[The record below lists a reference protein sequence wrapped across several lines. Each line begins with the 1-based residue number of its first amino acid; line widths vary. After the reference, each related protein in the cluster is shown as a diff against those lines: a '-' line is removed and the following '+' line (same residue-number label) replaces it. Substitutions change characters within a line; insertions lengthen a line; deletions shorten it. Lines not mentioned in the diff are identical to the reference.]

1 MSLGI
6 ALLGTGSIADHAFAP
21 AVQATDGA
29 QLVAVLSRDQRRGE
43 AFAQRHAIPAVYDDL
58 AALLRSPQV
67 DAVIVATPDATHEPQ
82 VIAAAQAGKHIL
94 CEKPMTTT
102 VAGCQRMAE
111 VIQASGMTFAM
122 GYTWR
127 FNAGAR
133 TIKALLEAGA
143 IGPVRYA
150 RGFLSTQAQD
160 PAGWRAQQAE
170 ARYWA
175 LSGVGTHLIDL
186 WRWYFGEPA
195 SVGGGLL
202 SPVHHSVNDELA
214 ALVLLYPDRL
224 LAELAVT
231 AVFQGANRVEIY
243 GEAGHIIGEGLS
255 GARPEGRITHNGQP
269 VPFEPVNP
277 FLGEV
282 ADFVAAVQQHRPP
295 CATLEDGIRNVAIME
310 AAREGPMQMALAA
323 PGVW

>member
-1 MSLGI
+1 MPLGI
-6 ALLGTGSIADHAFAP
+6 ALWGTGSIADQAFAP

-29 QLVAVLSRDQRRGE
+29 QLVAVLSRDTRRGA

-58 AALLRSPQV
+58 TTLLRSPQV

-111 VIQASGMTFAM
+111 VIRASGITFAM

-133 TIKALLEAGA
+133 TIKALLKAGA

-160 PAGWRAQQAE
+160 PTVPRQC
-170 ARYWA
+170 A
-175 LSGVGTHLIDL
+175 L
-186 WRWYFGEPA
+186 
-195 SVGGGLL
+195 GGK
-202 SPVHHSVNDELA
+202 
-214 ALVLLYPDRL
+214 
-224 LAELAVT
+224 
-231 AVFQGANRVEIY
+231 
-243 GEAGHIIGEGLS
+243 
-255 GARPEGRITHNGQP
+255 
-269 VPFEPVNP
+269 
-277 FLGEV
+277 
-282 ADFVAAVQQHRPP
+282 
-295 CATLEDGIRNVAIME
+295 
-310 AAREGPMQMALAA
+310 GPL
-323 PGVW
+323 

>member
-29 QLVAVLSRDQRRGE
+29 QLVAVLSRDQRRGA
-43 AFAQRHAIPAVYDDL
+43 AFAQRHAIPAVYNDL
-58 AALLRSPQV
+58 TTLLRSPQV

-111 VIQASGMTFAM
+111 VIRSSGITFAM

-186 WRWYFGEPA
+186 WRWYFGGPPVSAVGCSARCITA
-195 SVGGGLL
+195 STTNWPRW
-202 SPVHHSVNDELA
+202 S
-214 ALVLLYPDRL
+214 
-224 LAELAVT
+224 
-231 AVFQGANRVEIY
+231 
-243 GEAGHIIGEGLS
+243 
-255 GARPEGRITHNGQP
+255 
-269 VPFEPVNP
+269 
-277 FLGEV
+277 
-282 ADFVAAVQQHRPP
+282 
-295 CATLEDGIRNVAIME
+295 CATRVVCSLNL
-310 AAREGPMQMALAA
+310 P
-323 PGVW
+323 

>member
-29 QLVAVLSRDQRRGE
+29 QLVAVLSRDPRRGA

-58 AALLRSPQV
+58 TSLLRSPQV

-111 VIQASGMTFAM
+111 VNRASGITFAM

-160 PAGWRAQQAE
+160 PTVPRQC
-170 ARYWA
+170 A
-175 LSGVGTHLIDL
+175 LGVKGTL
-186 WRWYFGEPA
+186 
-195 SVGGGLL
+195 
-202 SPVHHSVNDELA
+202 
-214 ALVLLYPDRL
+214 
-224 LAELAVT
+224 
-231 AVFQGANRVEIY
+231 
-243 GEAGHIIGEGLS
+243 
-255 GARPEGRITHNGQP
+255 
-269 VPFEPVNP
+269 
-277 FLGEV
+277 
-282 ADFVAAVQQHRPP
+282 
-295 CATLEDGIRNVAIME
+295 
-310 AAREGPMQMALAA
+310 
-323 PGVW
+323 